1 MKKRK
6 IKKGNLLFLVGC
18 ILLFISVIT
27 FVIMFLLNSQ
37 NSSEMKKKIDA
48 AHNYT
53 AYQNVVVTDN
63 NLDGSLNDV
72 LAEGIKKWVNSTL
85 GMDDSYSSDSKSK
98 LLRKFYDSIPFFYNI
113 NYFTLTDTLTEF
125 YSAKTITT
133 ENIDVS
139 ITEAK
144 EATLNEKS
152 VGLVNC
158 KATISGT
165 RDGIDFQN
173 IYDLSLLLSYDTDPV
188 GIYVVKSIAKE

>member
-6 IKKGNLLFLVGC
+6 LKKGSLLFLGGC

-27 FVIMFLLNSQ
+27 FVIMFLFNSH
-37 NSSEMKKKIDA
+37 NSSEMKKKIEA

-53 AYQNVVVTDN
+53 AYQSVVVTDN

-72 LAEGIKKWVNSTL
+72 LAEGIKTWVNSTL

-98 LLRKFYDSIPFFYNI
+98 LLRKFYDSIENSDQKKK
-113 NYFTLTDTLTEF
+113 LTDTLTEF
-125 YSAKTITT
+125 YSAKIITT

>member
-27 FVIMFLLNSQ
+27 FVIMFLLNSH

-72 LAEGIKKWVNSTL
+72 LVEGIKKWVNSTL

-98 LLRKFYDSIPFFYNI
+98 LLRKFYDSIENSDQKKK
-113 NYFTLTDTLTEF
+113 LTDTLTEF

-165 RDGIDFQN
+165 RDEIDFQN
-173 IYDLSLLLSYDTDPV
+173 VYDLSLLLSYDTDPV
-188 GIYVVKSIAKE
+188 GIYVVKSIVKE

>member
-27 FVIMFLLNSQ
+27 FVIVFLLNSH

-63 NLDGSLNDV
+63 NLDESLNNV
-72 LAEGIKKWVNSTL
+72 LAEGIKNWVKSSL
-85 GMDDSYSSDSKSK
+85 GMDDSYSSDSKTK
-98 LLRKFYDSIPFFYNI
+98 LLRKLYDSIEDRDQEADLLN
-113 NYFTLTDTLTEF
+113 TLTEF

-144 EATLNEKS
+144 EATLNGKS

-188 GIYVVKSIAKE
+188 GIYVVKSIVKE

>member
-1 MKKRK
+1 MKNRK

-27 FVIMFLLNSQ
+27 FVVMFLINSH
-37 NSSEMKKKIDA
+37 NNSEMRKKIDA

-63 NLDGSLNDV
+63 DLDGSLNDL
-72 LAEGIKKWVNSTL
+72 LAEGIKNWVNSSL
-85 GMDDSYSSDSKSK
+85 GMDDSYSSDSKTK
-98 LLRKFYDSIPFFYNI
+98 LLRKLYDSIEDRDQEADLLN
-113 NYFTLTDTLTEF
+113 TLTEF

-144 EATLNEKS
+144 EATLNGKS

-173 IYDLSLLLSYDTDPV
+173 VYDLSLLLSYDTDPV
-188 GIYVVKSIAKE
+188 GIYVVKSIVKE

>member
-1 MKKRK
+1 MKKKK

-27 FVIMFLLNSQ
+27 FVVMFLINSH
-37 NSSEMKKKIDA
+37 NNSEMKKKIDA

-63 NLDGSLNDV
+63 NLDGSLNDL
-72 LAEGIKKWVNSTL
+72 LAEGIKNWVNSSL
-85 GMDDSYSSDSKSK
+85 GMDDSYSSDSKTK
-98 LLRKFYDSIPFFYNI
+98 LLRKLYDSIEDRDQEADLLN
-113 NYFTLTDTLTEF
+113 TLTEF
-125 YSAKTITT
+125 YSAKSITT

-144 EATLNEKS
+144 EATLNGKS

-188 GIYVVKSIAKE
+188 GIYVVKSIVKE

>member
-1 MKKRK
+1 MKNRK

-27 FVIMFLLNSQ
+27 FVVMFLINSH
-37 NSSEMKKKIDA
+37 NYSEMKKKIDA

-63 NLDGSLNDV
+63 DLDGSLNDL
-72 LAEGIKKWVNSTL
+72 LAEGIKNWVNSSL
-85 GMDDSYSSDSKSK
+85 GMDDSYSSDSKTK
-98 LLRKFYDSIPFFYNI
+98 LLRKLYDSIEDRDQEADLLNK
-113 NYFTLTDTLTEF
+113 LTEF

-144 EATLNEKS
+144 EATLNGKS

-173 IYDLSLLLSYDTDPV
+173 VYDLSLLLSYDTDPV
-188 GIYVVKSIAKE
+188 GIYVVKSIVKE

>member
-27 FVIMFLLNSQ
+27 FVVMFLLNSQ

-53 AYQNVVVTDN
+53 A
-63 NLDGSLNDV
+63 
-72 LAEGIKKWVNSTL
+72 
-85 GMDDSYSSDSKSK
+85 DSKSK
-98 LLRKFYDSIPFFYNI
+98 LLRKFCDSIENSDQKKK
-113 NYFTLTDTLTEF
+113 LTDTLTEF

-188 GIYVVKSIAKE
+188 GIYVVKSIVKE

>member
-27 FVIMFLLNSQ
+27 FVVMFLLNSQ
-37 NSSEMKKKIDA
+37 NSSEMKKIDA

-98 LLRKFYDSIPFFYNI
+98 LLRKFYDSIENSDQKKK
-113 NYFTLTDTLTEF
+113 LTDTLTEF

-144 EATLNEKS
+144 EATLNGKS

-188 GIYVVKSIAKE
+188 GIYVVKSIVKE

>member
-1 MKKRK
+1 MKNRK

-27 FVIMFLLNSQ
+27 FVVMFLINSH
-37 NSSEMKKKIDA
+37 NNSEMKKKIDA

-63 NLDGSLNDV
+63 DLDGSLNDL
-72 LAEGIKKWVNSTL
+72 LAEGIKNWVNSSL
-85 GMDDSYSSDSKSK
+85 GMDDSYSSDSKTK
-98 LLRKFYDSIPFFYNI
+98 LLRKLYDSIEDRDQEADLLN
-113 NYFTLTDTLTEF
+113 TLTEF

-144 EATLNEKS
+144 EATLNGKS

-158 KATISGT
+158 KATINGT

-173 IYDLSLLLSYDTDPV
+173 VYDLSLLLSYDTDPV
-188 GIYVVKSIAKE
+188 GIYVVKSIVKE

>member
-1 MKKRK
+1 MKNRK

-27 FVIMFLLNSQ
+27 FVVMFLINSH
-37 NSSEMKKKIDA
+37 NISEMKKKIDA
-48 AHNYT
+48 AHEYT

-63 NLDGSLNDV
+63 DLDGSLNDL
-72 LAEGIKKWVNSTL
+72 LAEGIKNWVNSSL
-85 GMDDSYSSDSKSK
+85 GMDDSYSSDSKTK
-98 LLRKFYDSIPFFYNI
+98 LLRKLYDSIEDRDQEADLLN
-113 NYFTLTDTLTEF
+113 TLTEF

-144 EATLNEKS
+144 EATLNGKS

-173 IYDLSLLLSYDTDPV
+173 VYDLSLLLSYDTDPV
-188 GIYVVKSIAKE
+188 GIYVVKSIVKE

>member
-27 FVIMFLLNSQ
+27 FVIMFLLNSH

-63 NLDGSLNDV
+63 YLDESLNNV
-72 LAEGIKKWVNSTL
+72 LVEGIKNWVKSSL
-85 GMDDSYSSDSKSK
+85 GMDDSYSSDSKTK
-98 LLRKFYDSIPFFYNI
+98 LLRKLYDSIEDRDQEADLLN
-113 NYFTLTDTLTEF
+113 TLTEF

-144 EATLNEKS
+144 EATLNGKS

-188 GIYVVKSIAKE
+188 GIYVVKSIVKE

>member
-6 IKKGNLLFLVGC
+6 IKKGNLLFLIGC

-27 FVIMFLLNSQ
+27 FVVMFLVNSH
-37 NSSEMKKKIDA
+37 NSSEMKKKMDA

-98 LLRKFYDSIPFFYNI
+98 LLRKFYDSIENSDQKKK
-113 NYFTLTDTLTEF
+113 LTDTLTEF

-165 RDGIDFQN
+165 RDEIDFQN

>member
-1 MKKRK
+1 MKNRK

-27 FVIMFLLNSQ
+27 FVVMFLINSH
-37 NSSEMKKKIDA
+37 NNSEMKKIDA
-48 AHNYT
+48 ALNYT

-63 NLDGSLNDV
+63 DLDGSLNDL
-72 LAEGIKKWVNSTL
+72 LAEGIKNWVNSSL
-85 GMDDSYSSDSKSK
+85 GMDDSYSSDSKTK
-98 LLRKFYDSIPFFYNI
+98 LLRKLYDSIEDRDQEADLLN
-113 NYFTLTDTLTEF
+113 TLTEF

-144 EATLNEKS
+144 EATLNGKS

-173 IYDLSLLLSYDTDPV
+173 VYDLSLLLSYDTDPV
-188 GIYVVKSIAKE
+188 GIYVVKSIVKE

>member
-6 IKKGNLLFLVGC
+6 IKKENLLFLGGC

-27 FVIMFLLNSQ
+27 FVVMFLINSH
-37 NSSEMKKKIDA
+37 NNSEMKKKIDA

-63 NLDGSLNDV
+63 NLDGSLND
-72 LAEGIKKWVNSTL
+72 LLTEGIKNWVNSSL
-85 GMDDSYSSDSKSK
+85 GMDDSYSSDSKTK
-98 LLRKFYDSIPFFYNI
+98 LLRKLYDSIEDRDQEADLLN
-113 NYFTLTDTLTEF
+113 TLTEF

-144 EATLNEKS
+144 EATLNGKS

-188 GIYVVKSIAKE
+188 GIYVVKSIVKE

>member
-1 MKKRK
+1 MKNRK
-6 IKKGNLLFLVGC
+6 ITKGNLLFLVGC

-27 FVIMFLLNSQ
+27 FVVMFLINSH
-37 NSSEMKKKIDA
+37 NNSEMKKKIDA

-63 NLDGSLNDV
+63 DLDGSLNDL
-72 LAEGIKKWVNSTL
+72 LAEGIKNWVNSSL
-85 GMDDSYSSDSKSK
+85 GMDDSYSSDSKTK
-98 LLRKFYDSIPFFYNI
+98 LLRKLYDSIEDRDQEADLLN
-113 NYFTLTDTLTEF
+113 TLTEF

-144 EATLNEKS
+144 EATLNGKS

-173 IYDLSLLLSYDTDPV
+173 VYDLSLLLSYDTDPV
-188 GIYVVKSIAKE
+188 GIYVVKSIVKE

>member
-72 LAEGIKKWVNSTL
+72 LAEGIKKWVNSSI

-98 LLRKFYDSIPFFYNI
+98 LLRKFYDSIENSDQKKK
-113 NYFTLTDTLTEF
+113 LTGILTEF

-133 ENIDVS
+133 
-139 ITEAK
+139 
-144 EATLNEKS
+144 
-152 VGLVNC
+152 
-158 KATISGT
+158 
-165 RDGIDFQN
+165 
-173 IYDLSLLLSYDTDPV
+173 
-188 GIYVVKSIAKE
+188 

>member
-6 IKKGNLLFLVGC
+6 LKKGSLLFLGGC

-27 FVIMFLLNSQ
+27 FVIMFLFNSH
-37 NSSEMKKKIDA
+37 NSSEMKKKIDT

-53 AYQNVVVTDN
+53 AYQSVVVTDN

-72 LAEGIKKWVNSTL
+72 LAEGIKTWVNSTL

-98 LLRKFYDSIPFFYNI
+98 LLRKFYDSIENSDQKKK
-113 NYFTLTDTLTEF
+113 LTDTLTEF
-125 YSAKTITT
+125 YSAKIITT

-144 EATLNEKS
+144 EATLNGKS
-152 VGLVNC
+152 IGLVNC

>member
-1 MKKRK
+1 
-6 IKKGNLLFLVGC
+6 
-18 ILLFISVIT
+18 
-27 FVIMFLLNSQ
+27 MFLINSH
-37 NSSEMKKKIDA
+37 NNSEMKKKIDA

-63 NLDGSLNDV
+63 DLDGSLNDL
-72 LAEGIKKWVNSTL
+72 LAEGIKNWVNSSL
-85 GMDDSYSSDSKSK
+85 GMDDSYSSDSKTK
-98 LLRKFYDSIPFFYNI
+98 LLRKLYDSIEDRDQEADLLN
-113 NYFTLTDTLTEF
+113 TLTEF

-144 EATLNEKS
+144 EATLNGKS

-173 IYDLSLLLSYDTDPV
+173 VYDLSLLLSYDTDPV
-188 GIYVVKSIAKE
+188 GIYVVKSIVKE

>member
-6 IKKGNLLFLVGC
+6 LKKGSLLFLGGC

-27 FVIMFLLNSQ
+27 FVIMFLFNSH

-53 AYQNVVVTDN
+53 AYQSVVVTDN

-72 LAEGIKKWVNSTL
+72 LAEGIKTWVNSTL

-98 LLRKFYDSIPFFYNI
+98 LLRKFYDSIENSDQKKK
-113 NYFTLTDTLTEF
+113 LTDTLTEF
-125 YSAKTITT
+125 YSAKIITT

-144 EATLNEKS
+144 EATLNGKS
-152 VGLVNC
+152 IGLVNC

-173 IYDLSLLLSYDTDPV
+173 IYDLSLLLSYDTYPI
-188 GIYVVKSIAKE
+188 GIYVVKSIVKE

>member
-27 FVIMFLLNSQ
+27 FVIMFLLNSH

-63 NLDGSLNDV
+63 NLDGSLNDI

-98 LLRKFYDSIPFFYNI
+98 LLRKFYDSIENSDQKKK
-113 NYFTLTDTLTEF
+113 LTDTLTEF

-188 GIYVVKSIAKE
+188 GIYVVKSIVKE

>member
-1 MKKRK
+1 MKNRK

-27 FVIMFLLNSQ
+27 FVVMFLINSH
-37 NSSEMKKKIDA
+37 NNSEMKKKIDA

-63 NLDGSLNDV
+63 DLDGSLNDL
-72 LAEGIKKWVNSTL
+72 LAEGIKNWVNSSL
-85 GMDDSYSSDSKSK
+85 GMDDSYSSDSKTK
-98 LLRKFYDSIPFFYNI
+98 LLRKLYDSIEDRDKEADLLN
-113 NYFTLTDTLTEF
+113 TLTEF

-144 EATLNEKS
+144 EATLNGKS

-173 IYDLSLLLSYDTDPV
+173 VYDLSLLLSYDTDPV
-188 GIYVVKSIAKE
+188 GIYVVKSIVKE

>member
-27 FVIMFLLNSQ
+27 FVIMFLLNSH

-98 LLRKFYDSIPFFYNI
+98 LLRKFYDSIENSDQKKK
-113 NYFTLTDTLTEF
+113 LTDTLTEF

-144 EATLNEKS
+144 EATLNEKT

-165 RDGIDFQN
+165 RDEIDFQN

-188 GIYVVKSIAKE
+188 GIYVVKSIVKE

>member
-1 MKKRK
+1 MKISILNGRDRNTADGRRRLFSMSA
-6 IKKGNLLFLVGC
+6 IIWRGLLFDG
-18 ILLFISVIT
+18 IPNKRSGIMISR
-27 FVIMFLLNSQ
+27 FVERKSWLEQINR
-37 NSSEMKKKIDA
+37 N
-48 AHNYT
+48 
-53 AYQNVVVTDN
+53 NVV
-63 NLDGSLNDV
+63 
-72 LAEGIKKWVNSTL
+72 
-85 GMDDSYSSDSKSK
+85 
-98 LLRKFYDSIPFFYNI
+98 
-113 NYFTLTDTLTEF
+113 
-125 YSAKTITT
+125 ITT

>member
-1 MKKRK
+1 MKNRK

-27 FVIMFLLNSQ
+27 FVVMFLMNSH
-37 NSSEMKKKIDA
+37 NNSEMKKKIDA

-63 NLDGSLNDV
+63 DLDGSLNDL
-72 LAEGIKKWVNSTL
+72 LAEGIKNWVNSSL
-85 GMDDSYSSDSKSK
+85 GMDDSYSSDSKTK
-98 LLRKFYDSIPFFYNI
+98 LLRKLYDSIEDRDQEVDLLN
-113 NYFTLTDTLTEF
+113 TLTEF

-144 EATLNEKS
+144 EATLNGKS

-173 IYDLSLLLSYDTDPV
+173 VYDLSLLLSYDTDPV
-188 GIYVVKSIAKE
+188 GIYVVKSIVKE

>member
-27 FVIMFLLNSQ
+27 FVIMFLLNSH

-98 LLRKFYDSIPFFYNI
+98 LLRKFYDSIENSDQKKK
-113 NYFTLTDTLTEF
+113 LTDTLTEF

-165 RDGIDFQN
+165 RDEIDFQN
-173 IYDLSLLLSYDTDPV
+173 VYDLSLLLSYDTDPV
-188 GIYVVKSIAKE
+188 GIYVVKSIVKE

>member
-27 FVIMFLLNSQ
+27 FVIMFLLNSH

-98 LLRKFYDSIPFFYNI
+98 LLRKFYDSIENSDQKKK
-113 NYFTLTDTLTEF
+113 LTDTLTEF

-133 ENIDVS
+133 ENVDVS

-144 EATLNEKS
+144 EATLNGKS

-165 RDGIDFQN
+165 RDEFDFQN
-173 IYDLSLLLSYDTDPV
+173 VYDLSLLLSYDTDPV
-188 GIYVVKSIAKE
+188 GIYVVKSIVKE

>member
-18 ILLFISVIT
+18 ILLFISIIT
-27 FVIMFLLNSQ
+27 FVVMFLLNSQ

-63 NLDGSLNDV
+63 DLDGSLNDL
-72 LAEGIKKWVNSTL
+72 LAEGIKNWVNSSL
-85 GMDDSYSSDSKSK
+85 GMDDSYSSDSKTK
-98 LLRKFYDSIPFFYNI
+98 LLRKLYDSIEDRDQEADLLN
-113 NYFTLTDTLTEF
+113 TLTEF

-144 EATLNEKS
+144 EATLNGKS

-173 IYDLSLLLSYDTDPV
+173 VYDLSLLLSYDTDPV
-188 GIYVVKSIAKE
+188 GIYVVKSIVKE

>member
-1 MKKRK
+1 MKNRK

-27 FVIMFLLNSQ
+27 FVVMFLINSH
-37 NSSEMKKKIDA
+37 NNSEMKKKIDA

-63 NLDGSLNDV
+63 DLDGSLNDL
-72 LAEGIKKWVNSTL
+72 LAEGIKNWVNSSL
-85 GMDDSYSSDSKSK
+85 GMDDSYSSDSKTK
-98 LLRKFYDSIPFFYNI
+98 LLRKLYDSIEDRDQEADLLN
-113 NYFTLTDTLTEF
+113 TLTEF

-144 EATLNEKS
+144 EATLNGKS

-165 RDGIDFQN
+165 RDGIGFQN
-173 IYDLSLLLSYDTDPV
+173 VYDLSLLLSYDTDPV
-188 GIYVVKSIAKE
+188 GIYVVKSIVKE

>member
-6 IKKGNLLFLVGC
+6 LKKGSLLFLGGC

-27 FVIMFLLNSQ
+27 FVIMFLFNSL

-53 AYQNVVVTDN
+53 AYQSVVVTDN

-72 LAEGIKKWVNSTL
+72 LAEGIKTWVNSTL

-98 LLRKFYDSIPFFYNI
+98 LLRKFYDSIENSDQKKK
-113 NYFTLTDTLTEF
+113 LTDTLTEF
-125 YSAKTITT
+125 YSAKIITT

-144 EATLNEKS
+144 EATLNGKS
-152 VGLVNC
+152 IGLVNC

-165 RDGIDFQN
+165 RDGIYFQN

-188 GIYVVKSIAKE
+188 GIYVVKSIVKE

>member
-27 FVIMFLLNSQ
+27 FVIMFLLNSH

-72 LAEGIKKWVNSTL
+72 LAEGIKKWVNSSI

-98 LLRKFYDSIPFFYNI
+98 LLRKFYDSIENSDQKKK
-113 NYFTLTDTLTEF
+113 LTDTLTEF

-158 KATISGT
+158 KATISGI